1 MQENPDLKQALLDP
15 TSVFDKPESVLAT
28 DSWTKD
34 QKIEVLIRR
43 AYDAC
48 ELAVAEEEGMIDG
61 QGSLLQRVLQALSN
75 LGVDPNLEHSAPTKQ
90 DGV

>member
-15 TSVFDKPESVLAT
+15 TSVFDKPESVLAAN
-28 DSWTKD
+28 SLTKD
-34 QKIEVLIRR
+34 QKIEVLVRW
-43 AYDAC
+43 AYDAR

-75 LGVDPNLEHSAPTKQ
+75 LGVNPNLEHPAPTKQ